1 MVLSEFQ
8 AMPEGPSIIISKEKL
23 EVFVGKKILTAS
35 GSAGIDQKGWWERK

>member
-1 MVLSEFQ
+1 
-8 AMPEGPSIIISKEKL
+8 MPEGPSIIISKEKL